1 MRTDNCCLFRS
12 KKEVINKSAEI
23 KQVIALHKS
32 MWLTC
37 SASWCFSAKRL
48 HRFKGGSAKFKEGKF
63 IAGCLEKPTLTQ
75 EVRISWVK
83 RQRNL
88 LKKALSPPY
97 PISYSLP
104 SSLILATVRN
114 RIRCKKNLFYFL
126 PQYILQI
133 IDFESVNYEAL
144 PTLWEEIGTSSV
156 IMNSWKSHVPNVYV
170 LQHLWNTSF

>member
-1 MRTDNCCLFRS
+1 MRTDNCCLFQS

-37 SASWCFSAKRL
+37 STSWCFNAKRL
-48 HRFKGGSAKFKEGKF
+48 HRFKGGLVKFKEGKL
-63 IAGCLEKPTLTQ
+63 IAGYLEKRTLTQ

-114 RIRCKKNLFYFL
+114 RILCKKKLFFASVYSSDNRFWVSELWSSSNTMRRNWNLL
-126 PQYILQI
+126 S
-133 IDFESVNYEAL
+133 DYEQL
-144 PTLWEEIGTSSV
+144 KTTCPMFMCCNICET
-156 IMNSWKSHVPNVYV
+156 PP
-170 LQHLWNTSF
+170 FR